1 MQSWR
6 YEKRFVFKNVCK
18 NIAETNL
25 LFFYVD
31 VVDVEM
37 ENQQGGAKHYGY
49 QTMMS
54 QCFSRSKLYS
64 HITTSVFSLWEQRLG
79 RKAVFQF

>member
-1 MQSWR
+1 MKKKTQC
-6 YEKRFVFKNVCK
+6 FFKKMCTK

-25 LFFYVD
+25 LFFYVG

-49 QTMMS
+49 QT
-54 QCFSRSKLYS
+54 
-64 HITTSVFSLWEQRLG
+64 
-79 RKAVFQF
+79 

>member
-54 QCFSRSKLYS
+54 
-64 HITTSVFSLWEQRLG
+64 
-79 RKAVFQF
+79 

>member
-64 HITTSVFSLWEQRLG
+64 HSVWEERLCFSFN
-79 RKAVFQF
+79 KCSSNNS

>member
-1 MQSWR
+1 M
-6 YEKRFVFKNVCK
+6 KKGLFLKMCAK
-18 NIAETNL
+18 IL
-25 LFFYVD
+25 LRLTCCFFYVD

-64 HITTSVFSLWEQRLG
+64 HITTSVFSLWKQRLG